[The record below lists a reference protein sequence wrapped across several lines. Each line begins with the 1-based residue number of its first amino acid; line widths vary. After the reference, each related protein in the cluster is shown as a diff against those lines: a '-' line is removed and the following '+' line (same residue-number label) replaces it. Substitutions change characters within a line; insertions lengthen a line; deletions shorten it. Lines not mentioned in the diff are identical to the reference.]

1 MRPFYQAPSY
11 SIPAPIRPVNPSFF
25 QANPF
30 ARIPPNIPTP
40 QRGIPGFQGF
50 QGSRGFQGFQ
60 GFQGM
65 PGMQEIPGI
74 QGAQGIPAAAATATA
89 AAATPFR
96 LDQFMN
102 QAGQFMQSAQKY
114 APLFQQARPMLN
126 NLPVLWK
133 LYKGFKST
141 TPSQEEEQVIRS
153 PRAQQRFEES
163 RSSTRSSLNNETRP
177 SIPKIYQPNF
187 ENFQ

>member
-1 MRPFYQAPSY
+1 MRPFYQTPYY
-11 SIPAPIRPVNPSFF
+11 SIPAPIRPMNQSFF
-25 QANPF
+25 QGNQFGNPF
-30 ARIPPNIPTP
+30 ARIPPNIPLP
-40 QRGIPGFQGF
+40 QQGIPGG
-50 QGSRGFQGFQ
+50 
-60 GFQGM
+60 
-65 PGMQEIPGI
+65 IPSNIAG
-74 QGAQGIPAAAATATA
+74 GIPAAPTAPAATAA
-89 AAATPFR
+89 PFK

-133 LYKGFKST
+133 LYKGFQST

-163 RSSTRSSLNNETRP
+163 RSSRSSTRSSLNDETRP